1 MTLTENTKSFL
12 LKCKRVWSVLRKPT
26 RKEIELTAKVS
37 AVGIGLIG
45 AVGFIISVILTF
57 VSLK

>member
-1 MTLTENTKSFL
+1 MTFTENTKSFL

-45 AVGFIISVILTF
+45 AIGFIISVILTF